1 MRFDWSGLRE
11 DGRDRRDL
19 LRSWWSKPRLQRA
32 EDVGLKC
39 LSMHKR
45 LPARPHRFISPSTVM
60 QALNAA
66 GGVLATAP
74 AERRFP

>member
-19 LRSWWSKPRLQRA
+19 LRSWPSKPRLQRA
-32 EDVGLKC
+32 GDVGLRR
-39 LSMHKR
+39 LSMHKP
-45 LPARPHRFISPSTVM
+45 LSTRPHRSISPSAVA

-66 GGVLATAP
+66 GGVLATTP
-74 AERRFP
+74 TERRFR